1 MKQFVIAAIAL
12 VGMATAGQAGNV
24 TLTWNFDSPTGVL
37 GTSETY
43 TENQFGMAVT
53 AYGYTCTNSSLTT
66 CSAMDLYG
74 KNNGPGE
81 EGLGLAN
88 GGDNEIQTNQ
98 FIQLNLTNL
107 LNVLPASETLTID
120 SVQLGE
126 GFAFYQSSTLGSVGT
141 LLNTFVGTGPAQV
154 SEPLSINAANGAYIS
169 VAAYKTGDVAI
180 NSLSASVDPTNFN
193 SPEPATLALVGGAL
207 IGLASL
213 RRRRK
218 V

>member
-1 MKQFVIAAIAL
+1 MKQLAIAAIAL
-12 VGMATAGQAGNV
+12 MGMATVVRAGDV
-24 TLTWNFDSPTGVL
+24 TLTWNFDSPAGVL

-43 TENQFGMAVT
+43 TENQFGLAVT
-53 AYGYTCTNSSLTT
+53 AYGYTCTSSMLTT

-81 EGLGLAN
+81 QGLGLAN

-98 FIQLNLTNL
+98 FIQLNLTNI
-107 LNVLPASETLTID
+107 LNALPLNQSLTID

-141 LLNTFVGTGPAQV
+141 LLNTFVGTGPTQV
-154 SEPLSINAANGAYIS
+154 SEPLTINAANGDYIS
-169 VAAYKTGDVAI
+169 VAAYNTGDVAI
-180 NSLSASVDPTNFN
+180 NSLSATVDPRNLN

-213 RRRRK
+213 RRRRS